1 MSDTLLA
8 ALLLVPFYAA
18 TLATEAL
25 PRRLCWLPLGV
36 LSAASFVLFLELTRY
51 DHGHAQFL
59 FAVGTIGAPL
69 GAIFGG
75 ASWGTR
81 RFYGWPDLGP
91 HPSRLALWSLAILLG
106 VLVGSRQREQDVL
119 VSQERGE
126 ALRQQVAAWRE
137 AHGGTDPASLAE
149 AAPQAPR
156 TRMGCFAPPAFELA
170 LDARGVPSI
179 AFPISSQHELR
190 LPLAGGAW
198 EGVRRGRGAPCPVP
212 GPGPEGR

>member
-18 TLATEAL
+18 TLATDAV
-25 PRRLCWLPLGV
+25 PRRLRWVPLGV
-36 LSAASFVLFLELTRY
+36 LCAASFVLFLELTRY
-51 DHGHAQFL
+51 DHGHAQLL

-91 HPSRLALWSLAILLG
+91 HPSRLGLWSLAILLG
-106 VLVGSRQREQDVL
+106 VLLGARQREQDVL

-126 ALRQQVAAWRE
+126 ELRRQVAAWRE
-137 AHGGTDPASLAE
+137 THGATGPASLEE

-156 TRMGCFAPPAFELA
+156 TRMGWFSPPPFELRA
-170 LDARGVPSI
+170 DPRGAPTIV
-179 AFPISSQHELR
+179 FPISSQHELR
-190 LPLAGGAW
+190 LPLAGRSWDVA
-198 EGVRRGRGAPCPVP
+198 RRGAAGSRAAPAL
-212 GPGPEGR
+212 GGR